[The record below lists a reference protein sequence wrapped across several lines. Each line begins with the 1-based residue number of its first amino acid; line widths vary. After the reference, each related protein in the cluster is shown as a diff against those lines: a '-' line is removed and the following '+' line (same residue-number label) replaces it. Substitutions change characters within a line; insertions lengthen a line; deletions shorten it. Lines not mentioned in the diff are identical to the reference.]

1 MERVKQKQDKL
12 YLYNRY
18 IADAK
23 LDGIAKGLLYFYA
36 NVYNWSENRASY
48 WSQRSI
54 CASVGISQ
62 NTYQKKRKYLEQ
74 LGWIKVQYRGR
85 NTPCLVHVNV
95 GLDDP
100 EYDKRS
106 WAQGHRRVFMES
118 ELAAILTSASNKG
131 PSTTVDLI
139 GSATDLRQ
147 YSTYTGTTNISTE

>member
-1 MERVKQKQDKL
+1 MSQFKQDKL

-36 NVYNWSENRASY
+36 NVYNWKNNKASY

-62 NTYQKKRKYLEQ
+62 NTYQKKRKYLEE
-74 LGWIKVQYRGR
+74 LGWIKVHYRGR
-85 NTPCLVHVNV
+85 NTPCLVHVTI
-95 GLDDP
+95 GFDDP

-118 ELAAILTSASNKG
+118 ELAAILSSASKNS
-131 PSTTVDLI
+131 PSTAVDQSGRGDDFKQYASYTV
-139 GSATDLRQ
+139 
-147 YSTYTGTTNISTE
+147 TTNITTE